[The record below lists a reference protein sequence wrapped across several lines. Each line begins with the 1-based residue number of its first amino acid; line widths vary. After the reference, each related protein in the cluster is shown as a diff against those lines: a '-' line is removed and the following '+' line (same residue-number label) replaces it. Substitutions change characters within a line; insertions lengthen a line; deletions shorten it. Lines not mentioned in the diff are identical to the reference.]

1 MTNIMLRSNLT
12 GVLNFGRFGGA
23 FVSIANIELSFID
36 KFEEKNIILESGNLR
51 QIDNIFKSFENEKS
65 LIYSEDYKEK
75 ITELSEEQLR
85 NSKVELYYIK
95 DNNEKIKLKP
105 IYNDKEPIHIRIN
118 TLGEQTLE
126 IEKARKL
133 LFSSRNKLFL
143 SLFFNSKN
151 LFNTTFGSVKLSLSE
166 YKYAKDSGVFVYIK
180 DGDYSVSI
188 RDLLKYRLTNNRL
201 GTLRNVYEDTLEKWK
216 SNLLDMSNETLY
228 FYSRELRVLINEYNY
243 RKFPR
248 RVFYN
253 LIFYKDEISS
263 TKNYKIIKNNKFIKF
278 V

>member
-1 MTNIMLRSNLT
+1 
-12 GVLNFGRFGGA
+12 
-23 FVSIANIELSFID
+23 
-36 KFEEKNIILESGNLR
+36 
-51 QIDNIFKSFENEKS
+51 
-65 LIYSEDYKEK
+65 
-75 ITELSEEQLR
+75 
-85 NSKVELYYIK
+85 
-95 DNNEKIKLKP
+95 
-105 IYNDKEPIHIRIN
+105 
-118 TLGEQTLE
+118 
-126 IEKARKL
+126 
-133 LFSSRNKLFL
+133 
-143 SLFFNSKN
+143 